1 MTVQLIIFLIALAA
15 VIFFFKNFNACV
27 YFVVIVDIF
36 LRIVTYL
43 KLNYLR
49 SDAFSFFDFIPA
61 SVPSIINSFELGVF
75 NEVLMMIYLVIYII
89 FEVLIIRF
97 FVKRKF

>member
-1 MTVQLIIFLIALAA
+1 MTIQLVIFLIALIA

-36 LRIVTYL
+36 LRIVAYL
-43 KLNYLR
+43 KLNYLK
-49 SDAFSFFDFIPA
+49 SDAFSFFEYIP
-61 SVPSIINSFELGVF
+61 SDVPVIINSFNLGMF
-75 NEVLMMIYLVIYII
+75 NEILMLIYVIVYII
-89 FEVLIIRF
+89 FEVLMIRF

>member
-1 MTVQLIIFLIALAA
+1 MTIQLVIFLIALIA

-36 LRIVTYL
+36 LRIVAYL
-43 KLNYLR
+43 KLHYLK
-49 SDAFSFFDFIPA
+49 SDAFSFFGY
-61 SVPSIINSFELGVF
+61 VPSDVPAIINSFNMGMF
-75 NEVLMMIYLVIYII
+75 NEILMLVYVIVYII
-89 FEVLIIRF
+89 FEVLMIRF

>member
-1 MTVQLIIFLIALAA
+1 MTVQLLIFILALIA

-36 LRIVTYL
+36 LRVVTAL

-49 SDAFSFFDFIPA
+49 SDAFSFLGVIPGD
-61 SVPSIINSFELGVF
+61 VPSILRSFDLGVF
-75 NEVLMMIYLVIYII
+75 NEILMIVYLIIYII
-89 FEVLIIRF
+89 FEILIIRLF
-97 FVKRKF
+97 IKRKF